1 MGRICSF
8 LLKNFKILLG
18 FLTISF
24 GLVGFNELP
33 FIEALFKTIS
43 LFALSFP
50 DKAVYLD
57 DSNNIKNSSLLISC
71 VFASLTIS
79 TIIISLFI
87 KDFFEIIKRFFITKK
102 DNYIIVFGLGEINRI
117 FLDTLDKEK
126 NGKTLIIEI
135 DSLNKYTKEYKEKFC
150 VINDDAFS
158 DNLFNDYLKFKKLGT
173 VLISL
178 GDDLLNLKL
187 FNKIVE
193 KYEAKTDI
201 KILIHIENKEL
212 EKLFVSNTCKG
223 KPINIK
229 IFSFYREVA
238 KNIFEKYAIDGNTLE
253 YINTTKN
260 FKTILIG
267 NGKLVNEIIYEIAT
281 LSHFPNENKNLIY
294 LIDEKADELL
304 IKIKNSIN
312 FKKDFFS
319 NIDLIAKVLKKDT
332 NNFYDDNIWIEK
344 DLVNIII
351 ANDSE
356 SDNLT
361 TAMTLYNKIYIRK
374 KIKPKIIYGLFNNQ
388 IFEEDNYDNVYTFGN
403 TKDIFEFD
411 IFTEEI
417 NLKVAKL
424 IHFNYGDEFN
434 ENSLIT
440 DDEELN
446 KKWYKND
453 SSNMNKKSINVQ
465 QSRHI
470 DIKLK
475 SLGLKKERNSSKNQ
489 KQLLKINRNIF
500 DKKVKN
506 SMNELNLNLTKI
518 KEYSKEL
525 EKCYTGKAFEI
536 RYFPEKYTTLFE
548 KMIRME
554 HNRWSSYQY
563 INGWEYS
570 SLRDDKKKLHNCLLP
585 LEDFEDN
592 EIKITVLYD
601 IYSIL
606 YIPNYLAQAGYEI
619 VLYNINSE
627 RD

>member
-1 MGRICSF
+1 M
-8 LLKNFKILLG
+8 
-18 FLTISF
+18 
-24 GLVGFNELP
+24 
-33 FIEALFKTIS
+33 
-43 LFALSFP
+43 
-50 DKAVYLD
+50 
-57 DSNNIKNSSLLISC
+57 
-71 VFASLTIS
+71 
-79 TIIISLFI
+79 
-87 KDFFEIIKRFFITKK
+87 
-102 DNYIIVFGLGEINRI
+102 
-117 FLDTLDKEK
+117 
-126 NGKTLIIEI
+126 
-135 DSLNKYTKEYKEKFC
+135 
-150 VINDDAFS
+150 
-158 DNLFNDYLKFKKLGT
+158 
-173 VLISL
+173 
-178 GDDLLNLKL
+178 
-187 FNKIVE
+187 
-193 KYEAKTDI
+193 
-201 KILIHIENKEL
+201 
-212 EKLFVSNTCKG
+212 
-223 KPINIK
+223 
-229 IFSFYREVA
+229 
-238 KNIFEKYAIDGNTLE
+238 
-253 YINTTKN
+253 
-260 FKTILIG
+260 
-267 NGKLVNEIIYEIAT
+267 
-281 LSHFPNENKNLIY
+281 
-294 LIDEKADELL
+294 
-304 IKIKNSIN
+304 
-312 FKKDFFS
+312 
-319 NIDLIAKVLKKDT
+319 IAKVLKKDT

-525 EKCYTGKAFEI
+525 EKYYAGKPFKI
-536 RYFPEKYTTLFE
+536 GYFPEKYTTLFE